1 MTCYVVEIFLF
12 SRRKQLQKTELNVAA
27 FFSQHLTIAVCWAK
41 IQILW
46 TEFRNIISHNFFKT
60 WLLSEEN
67 LLIST
72 HVKISGQLVAKD
84 FFFR

>member
-1 MTCYVVEIFLF
+1 MLLKFFFFLDV
-12 SRRKQLQKTELNVAA
+12 SSYKKTELNVAA

-60 WLLSEEN
+60 WVLSEEN